1 MNPSFS
7 FCRILL
13 MANHDIKCHDLLSR
27 AKENFID
34 VSNKEK
40 LSPKNGNMSPYMP
53 KFFFYR
59 LIIKRKINVEHDHVS
74 YDHN

>member
-1 MNPSFS
+1 
-7 FCRILL
+7 

-59 LIIKRKINVEHDHVS
+59 LITKGKLMLSTIMYHTIIIETKESKLN
-74 YDHN
+74 YQ